1 METTQLNI
9 RMPKVLLKDIDI
21 VSRLLKLNKSDWIR
35 TTLAKSVSED
45 KNQLLMELG
54 NLYVD
59 GVLSKRDVE
68 RIVGK
73 DVADRMKV
81 LAEIAEKSVSE
92 GVAYAKKTTR

>member
-9 RMPKVLLKDIDI
+9 RMPKVLLKDIDV

-45 KNQLLMELG
+45 KNRLLMELG

-73 DVADRMKV
+73 DVADRMEV

-92 GVAYAKKTTR
+92 GVLYAKKTAR